1 MNRFSCGLRLVLAM
15 FFSGIVAGICVGSE
29 VYGDPVYGAVL
40 FSIVGAAELFRVH
53 DLHAERERAGTAEPA
68 S

>member
-1 MNRFSCGLRLVLAM
+1 M